1 MPKVTEA
8 ELRVLKKRYQVA
20 NDAFQS
26 CARAVTEAGFSGER
40 PAQGLLE
47 KHAHALDELNEA
59 RRKYRDALTQSGVEH
74 A

>member
-1 MPKVTEA
+1 MPKITEA

-20 NDAFQS
+20 NDVFQS
-26 CARAVTEAGFSGER
+26 CARAVNDAGFSGER
-40 PAQGLLE
+40 PTQALLD

-59 RRKYRDALTQSGVEH
+59 RRKYSEALTRSSVEH